1 MERLLSVRPPPNIRT
16 RAPTVYWQRD
26 PLQSSKHRHGQV
38 AHEIGRRIVSGKIGE
53 GDLLPKE
60 MELSAEFGV
69 GRQAVREAIKVL
81 AAKGLVSS
89 RRRAGTSV
97 MPKRAWNLLDPD
109 VLAWHAPVEDNWDF
123 LTDLVELRRLLEPA
137 AAALA
142 ASRGDTRRIGRIGEA
157 LDEMR
162 RSADDVEKFF
172 AADAQFH
179 VAVFAACGNT
189 VIERLSA
196 IIGPVLEASFRL
208 VGGTDPVFGY
218 SIGQHEAVF
227 DAIRSGDPGRARVA
241 MDTIMTVASKELVK
255 LQLQNAKKSASAP

>member
-1 MERLLSVRPPPNIRT
+1 MERLLSVRPLPNIRT
-16 RAPTVYWQRD
+16 RASMVYWHRD
-26 PLQSSKHRHGQV
+26 PLHSSKHRHGQV
-38 AHEIGRRIVSGKIGE
+38 AHEIGRQIVSGKIHEGE
-53 GDLLPKE
+53 FLPKE
-60 MELSAEFGV
+60 VELSAEFGV

-97 MPKRAWNLLDPD
+97 TPKSAWNLLDPD

-142 ASRGDTRRIGRIGEA
+142 ASRGDTRRVGRIGEA
-157 LDEMR
+157 LNEMR
-162 RSADDVEKFF
+162 RSADDVEKFL
-172 AADAQFH
+172 AADARFH

-208 VGGTDPVFGY
+208 VGGTNPVFGY

-227 DAIRSGDPGRARVA
+227 DAIRTGDPGRARAA
-241 MDTIMTVASKELVK
+241 METIMTVASKELA
-255 LQLQNAKKSASAP
+255 QLENANKSIPAP